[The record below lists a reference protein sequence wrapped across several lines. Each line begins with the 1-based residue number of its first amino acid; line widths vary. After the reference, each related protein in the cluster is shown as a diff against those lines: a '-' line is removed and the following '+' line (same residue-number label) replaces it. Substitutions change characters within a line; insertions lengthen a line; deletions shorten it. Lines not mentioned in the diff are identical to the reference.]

1 MYSLLRYS
9 LVFATL
15 ITVFSCSHNRREE
28 VVEDS
33 RPVIWPDY
41 REVTVPVNI
50 APLNFTME
58 QPVTLSRGKNA
69 FSRLEATVEGTDG
82 STIKG
87 SGKQVIRFPQHRW
100 KQLLEKNAGDSLRV
114 TVRSLEGKQWH
125 RYRPFVIYVSDR
137 PIDHGLVYRHIAPG
151 YEVYSKVGIYQRELS
166 SFRTK
171 AIYENTL
178 IPQTCVNCHS
188 FKQGDP
194 DYFSL
199 HVRGEKGATVLQKE
213 GVFRYLDSRTDSTAS
228 AFSYPS
234 WHPDGRYIAYSL
246 NKTYQSFHV
255 TSEDRVEVYDL
266 VSDIVIYDTQE
277 NCILGGDHLTTG
289 AFETFPKFSAD
300 GRSLYFCLAPEQDL
314 PSEYRD
320 LRYNLC
326 RVDFDPLTGETGK
339 EIHTVIDAVSIGK
352 SISQPVPS
360 PDGRYILFSLLD
372 FGTFPV
378 NHRASE
384 LALLD
389 LEDGTWRLLDAWNS
403 PDVESYHS
411 WSSHS
416 DWVVFAS
423 RRRDGLLVLPYIGYI
438 DENGRVGKPFLLP
451 QKDPVHFY
459 GTLTRSFNCPELV
472 TAPVK
477 LELRELER
485 RANNLDREPVQFRR
499 ID

>member
-1 MYSLLRYS
+1 MSFLPKYSLACMALMAIVACHY
-9 LVFATL
+9 AGG
-15 ITVFSCSHNRREE
+15 E
-28 VVEDS
+28 VVPEDS
-33 RPVIWPDY
+33 PPAIWPDY
-41 REVTVPVNI
+41 KEVTVPVNI
-50 APLNFTME
+50 APLNFTLE
-58 QPVTLSRGKNA
+58 KTTLLSDEEPA
-69 FSRLEATVEGTDG
+69 FSRLEAWVEGADG
-82 STIKG
+82 SFIKG
-87 SGKQVIRFPQHRW
+87 SGKRHVRFSMGGWAR
-100 KQLLEKNAGDSLRV
+100 LLEKNAGDSLLV
-114 TVRSLEGKQWH
+114 TLRGWDGKQWH
-125 RYRPFVIYVSDR
+125 SYRPFTIYVNAR
-137 PIDHGLVYRHIAPG
+137 PIDHGMVFRYIAPG
-151 YEVYSKVGIYQRELS
+151 YEVYSKVDIYQRELS
-166 SFRTK
+166 SFRTS

-178 IPQTCVNCHS
+178 IPQTCANCHS

-194 DYFSL
+194 EYFSL

-213 GVFRYLDSRTDSTAS
+213 GTFRYLDSRTDSASS

-255 TSEDRVEVYDL
+255 TAEDRVEVYDL

-277 NCILGGDHLTTG
+277 NCILASDLLTTG
-289 AFETFPKFSAD
+289 AFETFPKFSSD
-300 GRSLYFCLAPEQDL
+300 GRSLYFCLAREQNL
-314 PSEYRD
+314 PTEYRD
-320 LRYNLC
+320 LRYDLC
-326 RVDFDPLTGETGK
+326 RVDFDPLTGETGQ

-360 PDGRYILFSLLD
+360 PDSLYILFSLLD

-389 LEDGTWRLLDAWNS
+389 LEDNTWRLLDAWNS

-411 WSSHS
+411 WSSNS
-416 DWVVFAS
+416 RWVVFSS
-423 RRRDGLLVLPYIGYI
+423 RRQDGLLVLPYIGYI
-438 DENGRVGKPFLLP
+438 DEQGNAGKPFLLP
-451 QKDPVHFY
+451 QKDPEHFY

-477 LELRELER
+477 LELRKLER
-485 RANNLDREPVQFRR
+485 RANRMEREAVQFRR

>member
-1 MYSLLRYS
+1 MSFLPKYSLACMALMAIVACHY
-9 LVFATL
+9 AGG
-15 ITVFSCSHNRREE
+15 E
-28 VVEDS
+28 VVPEDS
-33 RPVIWPDY
+33 PPAIWPDY
-41 REVTVPVNI
+41 KEVTVPVNI
-50 APLNFTME
+50 APLNFTLE
-58 QPVTLSRGKNA
+58 KTTLLSDEEPA
-69 FSRLEATVEGTDG
+69 FSRLEAWVEGADG
-82 STIKG
+82 SFIKG
-87 SGKQVIRFPQHRW
+87 SGKRHVRFSMGGWAR
-100 KQLLEKNAGDSLRV
+100 LLEKNAGDSLLGMV
-114 TVRSLEGKQWH
+114 F
-125 RYRPFVIYVSDR
+125 RY
-137 PIDHGLVYRHIAPG
+137 IAPG
-151 YEVYSKVGIYQRELS
+151 YEVYSKVDIYQRELS
-166 SFRTK
+166 SFRTS

-178 IPQTCVNCHS
+178 IPQTCANCHS

-194 DYFSL
+194 EYFSL

-213 GVFRYLDSRTDSTAS
+213 GTFRYLDSRTDSTSS

-255 TSEDRVEVYDL
+255 TAEDRVEVYDL

-277 NCILGGDHLTTG
+277 NCILASDLLTTG
-289 AFETFPKFSAD
+289 AFETFPKFSSD
-300 GRSLYFCLAPEQDL
+300 GRSLYFCLAREQNL
-314 PSEYRD
+314 PTEYRD
-320 LRYNLC
+320 LRYDLC
-326 RVDFDPLTGETGK
+326 RVDFDPLTGETGQ

-360 PDGRYILFSLLD
+360 PDSLYILFSLLD

-389 LEDGTWRLLDAWNS
+389 LEDNTWRLLDAWNS

-411 WSSHS
+411 WSSNS
-416 DWVVFAS
+416 RWVVFSS
-423 RRRDGLLVLPYIGYI
+423 RRQDGLLVLPYIGYI
-438 DENGRVGKPFLLP
+438 DEQGNAGKPFLLP
-451 QKDPVHFY
+451 QKDPEHFY

-477 LELRELER
+477 LELRKLER
-485 RANNLDREPVQFRR
+485 RANRMEREAVQFRR

>member
-1 MYSLLRYS
+1 MSSLLKHS
-9 LVFATL
+9 LAFVAL
-15 ITVFSCSHNRREE
+15 ITVFSCSHHRGEE

-33 RPVIWPDY
+33 LPVIWPDY
-41 REVTVPVNI
+41 MGVTVPMNI

-58 QPVTLSRGKNA
+58 PPALLSPGENT
-69 FSRLEATVEGTDG
+69 FSRLEATVEGADG
-82 STIKG
+82 ILIKG
-87 SGKQVIRFPQHRW
+87 SGKRVVRFPQRRW

-125 RYRPFVIYVSDR
+125 SYLPFTIYVSYQ

-151 YEVYSKVGIYQRELS
+151 YEVYSKVDIYQRELS
-166 SFRTK
+166 SFRTE

-178 IPQTCVNCHS
+178 IPQTCANCHA

-194 DYFSL
+194 EYFTL

-213 GVFRYLDSRTDSTAS
+213 GTFHYLDSRTDSTAS

-255 TSEDRVEVYDL
+255 TAEDRIEVYDL

-277 NCILGGDHLTTG
+277 NCILASDLLTTG

-300 GRSLYFCLAPEQDL
+300 GRSLYFCLAREQDL
-314 PSEYRD
+314 PSEYRE

-389 LEDGTWRLLDAWNS
+389 LADNTWRLLDAWNS

-411 WSSHS
+411 WSSNS
-416 DWVVFAS
+416 AWVVFSS

-438 DENGRVGKPFLLP
+438 DRRGNVGKPFLLP
-451 QKDPVHFY
+451 QKDPEHFY

>member
-33 RPVIWPDY
+33 LPVIWPDY

-50 APLNFTME
+50 ATLNFTVD
-58 QPVTLSRGKNA
+58 QPAFLSPGKNA
-69 FSRLEATVEGTDG
+69 FSRLEATVEGADG
-82 STIKG
+82 STMKG

-100 KQLLEKNAGDSLRV
+100 KQLLKKNAGDSLRV

-234 WHPDGRYIAYSL
+234 WHPEGRFIAYSL

-255 TSEDRVEVYDL
+255 TSEARVEDYDL

-277 NCILGGDHLTTG
+277 NCILAGDHLNTVAIEKNT
-289 AFETFPKFSAD
+289 KFSAD
-300 GRSLYFCLAPEQDL
+300 EHSLYF
-314 PSEYRD
+314 
-320 LRYNLC
+320 
-326 RVDFDPLTGETGK
+326 
-339 EIHTVIDAVSIGK
+339 
-352 SISQPVPS
+352 
-360 PDGRYILFSLLD
+360 
-372 FGTFPV
+372 
-378 NHRASE
+378 
-384 LALLD
+384 
-389 LEDGTWRLLDAWNS
+389 
-403 PDVESYHS
+403 
-411 WSSHS
+411 
-416 DWVVFAS
+416 
-423 RRRDGLLVLPYIGYI
+423 
-438 DENGRVGKPFLLP
+438 
-451 QKDPVHFY
+451 
-459 GTLTRSFNCPELV
+459 
-472 TAPVK
+472 
-477 LELRELER
+477 
-485 RANNLDREPVQFRR
+485 
-499 ID
+499 

>member
-1 MYSLLRYS
+1 MSSLLKYSLA
-9 LVFATL
+9 FAAL
-15 ITVFSCSHNRREE
+15 ITVFSCSHYRGGEVIEE
-28 VVEDS
+28 S
-33 RPVIWPDY
+33 LPVIWPDY
-41 REVTVPVNI
+41 KGVTVPVNI
-50 APLNFTME
+50 APLNFSME
-58 QPVTLSRGKNA
+58 ERAFQSPEGNA

-82 STIKG
+82 TIIKG
-87 SGKQVIRFPQHRW
+87 SGKRVVCFSPRRW
-100 KQLLEKNAGDSLRV
+100 KQLLEKNAGDSIRV
-114 TVRSLEGKQWH
+114 TVRGRNGKQWH
-125 RYRPFVIYVSDR
+125 KYLAFIIYVSDQ
-137 PIDHGLVYRHIAPG
+137 PIDYGLVYRHIAPG
-151 YEVYSKVGIYQRELS
+151 YEVYSKVGIYQRKLS

-188 FKQGDP
+188 FKHGDP

-213 GVFRYLDSRTDSTAS
+213 GTFLYLDSRTDSTSS

-234 WHPDGRYIAYSL
+234 WHPEGRFIAYSL

-255 TSEDRVEVYDL
+255 TAEDRVEVYDL

-277 NCILGGDHLTTG
+277 NCILASDLLTTG

-300 GRSLYFCLAPEQDL
+300 GRSLYFCLAREQNL

-320 LRYNLC
+320 LRYDLC

-360 PDGRYILFSLLD
+360 PDGRHILFSLLD

-389 LEDGTWRLLDAWNS
+389 LENGTWRLLDAWNS

-411 WSSHS
+411 WSSNS
-416 DWVVFAS
+416 AWVVFAS

-438 DENGRVGKPFLLP
+438 DEQGNVGKPFLLP
-451 QKDPVHFY
+451 QKDPEHFY
-459 GTLTRSFNCPELV
+459 GTLTRSFNCPEFI
-472 TAPVK
+472 TAPVNLK
-477 LELRELER
+477 LRELER

>member
-1 MYSLLRYS
+1 MYSLLKHS
-9 LVFATL
+9 LAFVAL
-15 ITVFSCSHNRREE
+15 ITVFSCSNFRGEE

-33 RPVIWPDY
+33 LPAIWPDY
-41 REVTVPVNI
+41 KGVTVPVNI
-50 APLNFTME
+50 APLNLTME
-58 QPVTLSRGKNA
+58 KSAFQSPEGNT
-69 FSRLEATVEGTDG
+69 FSRLEALVEGTDG
-82 STIKG
+82 TFLKG
-87 SGKQVIRFPQHRW
+87 SGKRQVRFPMRRW
-100 KQLLEKNAGDSLRV
+100 ARLLEKNPGDSLLV
-114 TVRSLEGKQWH
+114 TLRGWDGKQW
-125 RYRPFVIYVSDR
+125 YKYLPFTVYVSDQ
-137 PIDHGLVYRHIAPG
+137 PIDYGLVYRHIAPG
-151 YEVYSKVGIYQRELS
+151 YEVYSKIGIYQRELS
-166 SFRTK
+166 SFRTR

-188 FKQGDP
+188 FKHGDP

-213 GVFRYLDSRTDSTAS
+213 GTFRYLDSRTDSTSS

-234 WHPDGRYIAYSL
+234 WHPQGRFIAYSL

-255 TSEDRVEVYDL
+255 TAEDRVEVYDL

-277 NCILGGDHLTTG
+277 NCILASDLLTTG
-289 AFETFPKFSAD
+289 DFETFPKFSAD
-300 GRSLYFCLAPEQDL
+300 GRSLYFCLAREQDL
-314 PSEYRD
+314 PTEYRD
-320 LRYNLC
+320 LRYDLC
-326 RVDFDPLTGETGK
+326 QVDFDPLTGETGK
-339 EIHTVIDAVSIGK
+339 EIHTVIDAVSLGK

-384 LALLD
+384 LALLG
-389 LEDGTWRLLDAWNS
+389 LEEGTWRLTDAWNS

-411 WSSHS
+411 WSSNS
-416 DWVVFAS
+416 RWVVFSS
-423 RRRDGLLVLPYIGYI
+423 RRQDGLLVLPYIGYI
-438 DENGRVGKPFLLP
+438 DEQGNTGKPFLLP
-451 QKDPVHFY
+451 QKDPEHFY

-477 LELRELER
+477 LELRKLER
-485 RANNLDREPVQFRR
+485 RANRMKREEVRFRR

>member
-1 MYSLLRYS
+1 MFSLLKRS
-9 LVFATL
+9 LVLVAL
-15 ITVFSCSHNRREE
+15 GAVFSCGHYTGEE
-28 VVEDS
+28 VVEYS
-33 RPVIWPDY
+33 LPNIWPDY
-41 REVTVPVNI
+41 REVTVPLNI
-50 APLNFTME
+50 APLNFTVE
-58 QPVTLSRGKNA
+58 KT
-69 FSRLEATVEGTDG
+69 FSYLEAVVVGADGTVL
-82 STIKG
+82 KG
-87 SGKQVIRFPQHRW
+87 SGKRVIRFSLRRW
-100 KQLLEKNAGDSLRV
+100 KQLLEKNAGNSLQI
-114 TVRSLEGKQWH
+114 TVRGRTGKKWH
-125 RYRPFVIYVSDR
+125 KYPSFTIYVSDR

-151 YEVYSKVGIYQRELS
+151 YEVYSKVGIYQRELF
-166 SFRTK
+166 SFRTR

-194 DYFSL
+194 EYLTL

-213 GVFRYLDSRTDSTAS
+213 GTFRYLDSRSDSTS
-228 AFSYPS
+228 TAFSYPS
-234 WHPDGRYIAYSL
+234 WHPGGRFIAYSL
-246 NKTYQSFHV
+246 NRTYQSFHV
-255 TSEDRVEVYDL
+255 TYEDRVEVYDL

-277 NCILGGDHLTTG
+277 NCILAGDHLTTG

-300 GRSLYFCLAPEQDL
+300 GHSLYFCLAKEKNL

-326 RVDFDPLTGETGK
+326 RVDFDPLTGKTGK
-339 EIHTVIDAVSIGK
+339 EIHTVIDAVSMGK

-360 PDGRYILFSLLD
+360 PDGRFLLFSLLD

-389 LEDGTWRLLDAWNS
+389 LEDGTWRLLEEWNS

-411 WSSHS
+411 WSSNS
-416 DWVVFAS
+416 NWVVFSS
-423 RRRDGLLVLPYIGYI
+423 RRHDGLLVLPYIGYI
-438 DENGRVGKPFLLP
+438 DSEGRVGKPFLLP

-459 GTLTRSFNCPELV
+459 GMLTRSFNCPELI

-477 LELRELER
+477 LKLRELER
-485 RANNLDREPVQFRR
+485 RANGMDREPVQFRR